1 MNSGKVWGL
10 DVSKDYIIA
19 YDGQKFY
26 KFLLEEIDKFIDLV
40 GANDI
45 VVLEQTGIY
54 SLPWILGLTKKGVK
68 VFIAHTTAL
77 KELRRFMGYSKN
89 DAKDS
94 ELLRKLYL
102 EGKFVYPFDVQKFW
116 LRFYFFNYRR
126 AVKDFNQTVN
136 RLRAFLNLVK
146 PDWAKFKTSK
156 KGLKELKEKL
166 EKRAKYDALYA
177 YTLRLTEKL
186 LLTLEDRK
194 NFEKELH
201 KWVVLHKDY
210 ELLKTFPHFSDLII
224 AGLVSTYWDIEN
236 FKPSKEVVYSKDGKV
251 KFRKVKAVDKFRAY
265 LIGGSKRYQSGKMD
279 RNRKYQKRPYI
290 LGLLYPVFIQ
300 AGKKS
305 SPLYPLWAY
314 VKDHYG
320 LLNGFQRYYK
330 FLGYLLGLVYLSVK
344 HRWDFKQVIE
354 FKAKN
359 VVDAELKK
367 VYNKI
372 LGRLGGNA

>member
-1 MNSGKVWGL
+1 MGKGNKIWGL

-19 YDGQKFY
+19 YDGQIFQ

-40 GANDI
+40 GANDV

-54 SLPWILGLTKKGVK
+54 SLPWILGLSKKGVK

-102 EGKFVYPFDVQKFW
+102 EGKFVYPFDVSKFW

-126 AVKDFNQTVN
+126 AVKDFSQTVN

-156 KGLKELKEKL
+156 KGLTELKSKL

-186 LLTLEDRK
+186 LLTLEDRRV
-194 NFEKELH
+194 FEKELH

-210 ELLKTFPHFSDLII
+210 ELLKTFPHFSDLTI

-236 FKPSKEVVYSKDGKV
+236 FKPFKEVVYSKDGKV
-251 KFRKVKAVDKFRAY
+251 KFRKVKAVDRFVAY
-265 LIGGSKRYQSGKMD
+265 LIGGSKRHQSGKID

-290 LGLLYPVFIQ
+290 LGLFYPVFIGS
-300 AGKKS
+300 GKDS
-305 SPLYPLWAY
+305 SPLYPLWAFIRNKY
-314 VKDHYG
+314 FYLSG
-320 LLNGFQRYYK
+320 NQRYLK
-330 FLGYLLGLVYLSVK
+330 FLDRLLRLVYLSAK
-344 HRWDFKQVIE
+344 YKWNFKQVIE

-359 VVDAELKK
+359 TLDEGLKG
-367 VYNKI
+367 VYNQI
-372 LGRLGGNA
+372 LERLRGE